1 MREER
6 CSQTRRNV
14 LKTIGAV
21 GLSGGAVGTA
31 SAAGGDTVSVGD
43 ARDAAAQT
51 VERVAGREKFA
62 DWRGATLGRPTTFH
76 ARNAARGP
84 KYLAAAYSFPV
95 QSRGETVGYVTAGAR
110 PGWADVIEY
119 STASPPQDHV
129 AATKA
134 RARGRGGRPTGR
146 LLYHGGVKYGVEL
159 ADGRGV
165 NVRNGRAAPLSG
177 IDPAGVESSPS
188 TSDITTTSSR
198 EQLWNVPAWSTPKEP
213 EEGDEDPWA
222 DWDGC
227 APVAAS
233 MIISYHEGTQGG
245 KKETYIDVLH
255 KSMNTTYGGT
265 TLPTHIDDGIT
276 NFSDYNVSDKSYIGE
291 NIHIW
296 TPPNFVKKEI
306 GAERPFLLNM
316 TNGEQPDDKNKSYG
330 NHTVAVVGYDQ
341 GGDELIIHDTWDRY
355 SHHIDY
361 GSWEAASYTKVRS
374 Y

>member
-177 IDPAGVESSPS
+177 IDPDTMESSPS
-188 TSDITTTSSR
+188 TSGVTTTSSFN
-198 EQLWNVPAWSTPKEP
+198 QLWGVPAWSVP
-213 EEGDEDPWA
+213 GDEAEDDPDPW
-222 DWDGC
+222 DYWDGC
-227 APVAAS
+227 SPVAGS
-233 MIISYHEGTQGG
+233 MVVAYHEGKTSGE
-245 KKETYIDVLH
+245 KKHEYVDELH
-255 KSMNTTYGGT
+255 RTMNTDSSGT
-265 TLPTHIDDGIT
+265 TTPTDIDDGFN
-276 NFSDYNVSDKSYIGE
+276 NFDIGINSYSGKNVSVST
-291 NIHIW
+291 H
-296 TPPNFVKKEI
+296 PNLPIREI
-306 GAERPFLLNM
+306 DDGQPFLFSV
-316 TNGEQPDDKNKSYG
+316 TDGGSPDDKSG
-330 NHTVAVVGYDQ
+330 NYDDHTMTVVGYDE
-341 GGDELIIHDTWDRY
+341 GGDELVVHDTWDY
-355 SHHIDY
+355 TDHHLDW
-361 GSWEAASYTKVRS
+361 GSWRAALYTTVRVE
-374 Y
+374 

>member
-1 MREER
+1 
-6 CSQTRRNV
+6 V

-84 KYLAAAYSFPV
+84 KYLATAYSFPV

-198 EQLWNVPAWSTPKEP
+198 EQLWSVPAWSTSQKKE
-213 EEGDEDPWA
+213 EDIDVDPW
-222 DWDGC
+222 DYWDGC

-233 MIISYHEGTQGG
+233 MIVSYHEGTLGTN
-245 KKETYIDVLH
+245 KEKFIDKLH
-255 KSMNTTYGGT
+255 RSMNTLPDGT
-265 TLPTHIDDGIT
+265 TVPSDIDSGISH
-276 NFSDYNVSDKSYIGE
+276 FSGGDLSYSAV
-291 NIHIW
+291 NINLWQH
-296 TPPNFVKKEI
+296 PDFVKQEI

-316 TNGEQPDDKNKSYG
+316 TDGGQADDRGQNYG
-330 NHTVAVVGYDQ
+330 NHTVTVVGYDQ
-341 GGDELIIHDTWDRY
+341 GGDELILHDTWDDL
-355 SHHIDY
+355 SHHLDW
-361 GSWEAASYTKVRS
+361 GSWLAATYTKVGA